1 MKGIEDSIGELIV
14 NEVTVNVE
22 QTPTK
27 ITEEKRKHILDNAK
41 LNVPEEFWQKYS
53 VLLWTHHKVVSSNKY
68 DIEECTRSL
77 CNIELISED

>member
-27 ITEEKRKHILDNAK
+27 ITEEKRKYILDNAK

-53 VLLWTHHKVVSSNKY
+53 SSN
-68 DIEECTRSL
+68 
-77 CNIELISED
+77 